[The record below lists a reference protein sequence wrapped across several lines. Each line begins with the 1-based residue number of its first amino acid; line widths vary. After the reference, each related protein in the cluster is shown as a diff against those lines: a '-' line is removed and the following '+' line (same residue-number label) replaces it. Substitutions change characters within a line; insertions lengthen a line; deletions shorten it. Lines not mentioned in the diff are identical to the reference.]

1 MGENAC
7 NDQAP
12 GLNGAGPIEAA
23 VVVDAINNKN
33 VDTRWGIKNQLTLAL
48 EIARKKDNGYNIILR
63 RTYTDS
69 LHEKS
74 ALRADLESW
83 FDRSLTAEELQNGI
97 SWPTLVG
104 KPCRLQVTD
113 AISSTGNA
121 YLKVVKILPPGET
134 TFKPSG
140 FYRRWEPKNN
150 GGGK

>member
-1 MGENAC
+1 MGENAY

-23 VVVDAINNKN
+23 VVDAIKAKN
-33 VDTRWGIKNQLTLAL
+33 VNTEWGIKNQLTLAL
-48 EIARKKDNGYNIILR
+48 EIGRKNDNGYNLILR

-74 ALRADLESW
+74 ALRADLERW

-97 SWPTLVG
+97 NWPKLVG
-104 KPCRLQVTD
+104 TPCRVEVTD

-134 TFKPSG
+134 IFKPSG
-140 FYRRWEPKNN
+140 FYRRWEPKN
-150 GGGK
+150 GGVK